1 MSDKDINIK
10 RLTQRERMNFMKI
23 KRCLS
28 VLLMLTVVLSTIT
41 FAIPT
46 YADGEE
52 KPLIDYIYF
61 DDFST
66 TDKMTNYM
74 TGYNPTIKVWD
85 ATANDFLDAYK
96 TQFSITDGTLKVQ
109 NVSAG
114 VTRVGFRTPSPTD
127 KPKLV
132 FSFDVKLN
140 YTSSAG
146 YSFASRSGYGSATLA
161 MLDNGKI
168 QTNSAGNSDNTGA
181 TYQKGEWVNVTLVYD
196 NDNTKSDN
204 RDIYINGINYGSYT
218 DTSASWSYANK
229 GFVEFLP
236 QFYSKAGDS
245 VQLDNFEVY
254 AYPSEL
260 KCEVSSA
267 SGKEIKLNFNMI
279 PNADTIIPES
289 FTVSNGQNELTV
301 LSSAIST
308 TNSKQ
313 VVLTLNETMQA
324 GASYSVTV
332 SDVSAGK
339 LTDAVSEYI
348 KIDSKEITFETKP
361 YKIYAENLK
370 LYNGA
375 DEVTALSDGTYKV
388 KTTFINESE
397 EVLSPVIAAGL
408 YDENNE
414 LKSLQLIPV
423 TDPTQPIE
431 EDITLSNTT
440 GLTLKLF
447 MLKGITA
454 PETVSAVSV
463 YTESSKDTDGAF
475 DPQIK
480 ILKDAFNIETSVNG
494 DTQVITTKAAGFTN
508 DMARPATLIVLK
520 KGKTLS
526 DIDLTN
532 PMATVVA
539 LDSAVLTEDGI
550 SYKIPDVKD
559 DYEAYIY
566 LKNSD
571 NFGYKTFIYYGKA
584 FIDEGKEIVKDIV
597 ASEVDSFI
605 ENYKDAISLDTSVYD
620 TLTGSDAT
628 DNDDKDIVAKSIEAQ
643 RKEKSTKE
651 FASLEEF
658 ISAFNQAIEFVQM
671 KTNADVKEMIN
682 KLPESDC
689 TALYEDTIS
698 DDAIN
703 AVHQE
708 LISKKPLTM
717 NEFEKEFN
725 KNVILKGIEKS
736 ENYTQTQTIMENTD
750 EITNVDLSVY
760 NILKDK
766 KPVNVAVNKKAYADF
781 TLLNTAFEN
790 AAKTQKTKENL
801 NGLPSGGGSGGGGG
815 KGTAVV
821 PSPMDKTE
829 IAIEPE
835 IKEEPIVPVI
845 PSTPAKEFK
854 DLSGYDWAKD
864 AINSLANKGIVNGVS
879 DSEFNPGGEV
889 KREEFVKMIAAL
901 YTAEEKEAEFTDV
914 SKDGWYVPYINKAVS
929 AGIIKGMDNDTFG
942 LGKGVTREDMAVM
955 ILRALK
961 LETTTDKEVFSD
973 DSEISAYAKD
983 AVYTLKNK
991 GIISGT
997 GNGNFE
1003 PKRIMTRAEAAV
1015 LINNILNIKD

>member
-1 MSDKDINIK
+1 MI
-10 RLTQRERMNFMKI
+10 FMKL
-23 KRCLS
+23 KRSLS
-28 VLLMLTVVLSTIT
+28 VLLMFTVMLSTIT

-46 YADGEE
+46 YAADVEE
-52 KPLIDYIYF
+52 PFIDYVYY

-66 TDKMTNYM
+66 TEKMNNYATSINFSNWNNIYDEGAGTFASNYSLTSDKTLEVKG
-74 TGYNPTIKVWD
+74 TGVANQFIYTKLQV
-85 ATANDFLDAYK
+85 TA
-96 TQFSITDGTLKVQ
+96 SG
-109 NVSAG
+109 
-114 VTRVGFRTPSPTD
+114 
-127 KPKLV
+127 KPKLIV
-132 FSFDVKLN
+132 SFDVKPKF
-140 YTSSAG
+140 TSS
-146 YSFASRSGYGSATLA
+146 SGYRFGTRN
-161 MLDNGKI
+161 DNYGTSTI
-168 QTNSAGNSDNTGA
+168 GIYDNSTAVYAAFYNNETTDK
-181 TYQKGEWVNVTLVYD
+181 TYTKGQWMNVTLIYD
-196 NDNTKSDN
+196 NDSEKANN
-204 RDIYINGINYGSYT
+204 RDIYINGQYAGTYISTATQASSNY
-218 DTSASWSYANK
+218 N
-229 GFVEFLP
+229 
-236 QFYSKAGDS
+236 YSKNGTLWFAPGLYGKTADAIEYDNIEIYGYPT
-245 VQLDNFEVY
+245 QLKYEVD
-254 AYPSEL
+254 
-260 KCEVSSA
+260 SA
-267 SGKEIKLNFNMI
+267 SGKEIKVNFNMI
-279 PNADTIIPES
+279 PNADTILPEN
-289 FTVSNGQNELTV
+289 FTVFNGENELTV
-301 LSSAIST
+301 SKAEISPVKP
-308 TNSKQ
+308 KQ
-313 VVLTLNETMQA
+313 IVLTLNENLQPGNT
-324 GASYSVTV
+324 YSVTAEGLTAGTLTSTV
-332 SDVSAGK
+332 SD
-339 LTDAVSEYI
+339 LINIE
-348 KIDSKEITFETKP
+348 SKELIFETKP
-361 YKIYAENLK
+361 LKIYAENLK
-370 LYNGA
+370 LYDDNG
-375 DEVTALSDGTYKV
+375 EVSTLSDGTYKV

-447 MLKGITA
+447 MLKSKTS

-463 YTESSKDTDGAF
+463 YTETSKDTDKVF
-475 DPQIK
+475 DPEVK
-480 ILKDAFNIETSVNG
+480 MLRDNFDIETVVNG
-494 DTQVITTKAAGFTN
+494 DTQVITTKVDTFTN

-605 ENYKDAISLDTSVYD
+605 QNYKDAISLDTSVYD

-643 RKEKSTKE
+643 RKEKSTKK
-651 FASLEEF
+651 FASFEEF
-658 ISAFNQAIEFVQM
+658 ISAFNQAIEFAQM

-736 ENYTQTQTIMENTD
+736 ENYTQAQTIMENTD

-766 KPVNVAVNKKAYADF
+766 KPVNVAINKKAFADY
-781 TLLNTAFEN
+781 TLLNNAFES
-790 AAKTQKTKENL
+790 AAKAQRAKEL
-801 NGLPSGGGSGGGGG
+801 AGGLPSGSVGGGGGG

-845 PSTPAKEFK
+845 PSASAKEFK
-854 DLSGYDWAKD
+854 DLSGFDWAKD
-864 AINSLANKGIVNGVS
+864 AINNLASKGIVNGVS
-879 DSEFNPGGEV
+879 DSSFNPGGEV
-889 KREEFVKMIAAL
+889 KREEFVKMIDTL
-901 YTAEEKEAEFTDV
+901 YTANAEVSEFTDV
-914 SKDGWYVPYINKAVS
+914 NQNEWYAPFINKSVS
-929 AGIIKGMDNDTFG
+929 AGIVKGMSDTVFG

-961 LETTTDKEVFSD
+961 LEANTSGDAFSD
-973 DSEISAYAKD
+973 DSEISSYAKE
-983 AVYTLKNK
+983 AVYILRSK